1 MRDGAEI
8 LAVSAVTTLL
18 ALAFV
23 PLPDMAGEAGAG
35 SNGETVVNVAASS
48 ASVEQ
53 MVERWEAPPEA
64 VVSTPEVET
73 PPTMEAPPQPTQ
85 PDRPTPTARPLPMAP
100 VAPTAS
106 TPRNTDTMAP
116 APRHAPDTAPRPP
129 RRPVA
134 DPTPGRAPAKVA
146 AQSSQAQVEQRAQG
160 PGQSANAGQSRQ
172 SQTPSTVSAA
182 TKRTL
187 MSQWGGQ
194 IQGAIARRAPRGAGR
209 GTAVVRLTVAANG
222 ALAGVALAQSSG
234 NSNIDRLALQAVRS
248 AGRFSPAPAG
258 LGSGP
263 FSFTVPIQSR

>member
-8 LAVSAVTTLL
+8 LALSAVTTVI
-18 ALAFV
+18 ALFLV
-23 PLPDMAGEAGAG
+23 PLPAMVGEEGSGASGEA
-35 SNGETVVNVAASS
+35 VVSVAASS

-53 MVERWEAPPEA
+53 MVERWEAPPEVA
-64 VVSTPEVET
+64 VETPEVA
-73 PPTMEAPPQPTQ
+73 APPEMTAPVQPTA
-85 PDRPTPTARPLPMAP
+85 PSEPTPTARPLPMTP
-100 VAPTAS
+100 TAPTMSAL
-106 TPRNTDTMAP
+106 PETDTAAP
-116 APRHAPDTAPRPP
+116 APRHAPDTSPRPQRRPEPEPEP
-129 RRPVA
+129 RREPAQVA
-134 DPTPGRAPAKVA
+134 SQA
-146 AQSSQAQVEQRAQG
+146 SQAQAEQRAQG
-160 PGQSANAGQSRQ
+160 QGQGGNAGQARQ
-172 SQTPSTVSAA
+172 SQATATVSAA

-209 GTAVVRLTVAANG
+209 GTAIVRLTVAANG

-234 NSNIDRLALQAVRS
+234 NPNIDRLALQAVRT